1 MLSNLLVFPALP
13 AWSLFLFPFGVTV
26 RLDPKGA
33 WICSQNGIQIAL
45 LGAKVFFAT
54 VRIKKKDYA
63 KLQKSNPGSPLS
75 KPS

>member
-1 MLSNLLVFPALP
+1 MKYIMLSNLLVFPALP

-54 VRIKKKDYA
+54 VRIKKKIM
-63 KLQKSNPGSPLS
+63 LS
-75 KPS
+75 FRKVTQAVP